1 MVASRSY
8 RRNVANGA
16 SAAREQTGWQAV
28 RSPDRRAGRDS
39 RNFVGERRKRPPAA
53 IPHMLTGTH
62 YCGRLGS
69 SALPYSLSKMARLPS
84 LASKLACPEGRQ
96 ESSEFLATASAT
108 ANGKGRS
115 FTRTTQGAKILGI
128 HADQRPRSEH
138 PPRDSE
144 KLCHLVSQRYK
155 TPPLASA
162 GSDFENRNGR
172 AAPSSCLSCAWG
184 ALPLRISKYG

>member
-16 SAAREQTGWQAV
+16 SAACERTGWQAV
-28 RSPDRRAGRDS
+28 RSPDWRAGRDS
-39 RNFVGERRKRPPAA
+39 RNFVGEAQTPARRDSLDADGHSLLWQARLFCFA
-53 IPHMLTGTH
+53 LT
-62 YCGRLGS
+62 
-69 SALPYSLSKMARLPS
+69 LSKMARLPS

-96 ESSEFLATASAT
+96 ESSEFLATASVT
-108 ANGKGRS
+108 AKGKGRS